1 MAAMDD
7 PAALYHA
14 HYGTLVAIA
23 TSEFE
28 IPESEAEWMADV
40 VLVSILHHIDRVT
53 DPGTW
58 LIASMRYA
66 AHRYN
71 VMKRRD
77 AGTGRIPFGRPR
89 AARHNN

>member
-1 MAAMDD
+1 MDD

-14 HYGTLVAIA
+14 HYGTLVEIA

-28 IPESEAEWMADV
+28 IPESQAEWMADV
-40 VLVSILHHIDRVT
+40 VLVSILNHIDHVS

-71 VMKRRD
+71 EMKSRD
-77 AGTGRIPFGRPR
+77 AGTDRIPFGRPR
-89 AARHNN
+89 ATRRGN